1 MTGLL
6 IVFSAPSGAG
16 KNTIIN
22 CLMERHPGDYIYS
35 ISATTRKPRGNEKH
49 GEAYFFLSEK
59 EFRQKI
65 EQDDFVEW
73 AEVHGRYYGTLR
85 ETVEPLL
92 AAGKNVVF
100 DLDVKGGLQVKR
112 HFPET
117 SLLIFVTP
125 PSAEILMERL
135 RNRGTETEAQLAKR
149 MERYDFE
156 MSQAGEYDVTVVNDD
171 LDETVCEV
179 ERIIN
184 DFKNGVNDPKA

>member
-22 CLMERHPGDYIYS
+22 QLIEQHPGEYVYS

-59 EFRQKI
+59 KFKAKI
-65 EQDDFVEW
+65 KQDHFVEW

-92 AAGKNVVF
+92 TAGKIVVF
-100 DLDVKGGLQVKR
+100 DLDVKGGQQVKK
-112 HFPET
+112 HFPKS

-125 PSAEILMERL
+125 PSAKILMKRL
-135 RNRGTETEAQLAKR
+135 RKRGTETPAQLEKR
-149 MERYDFE
+149 MERYEFE
-156 MSQAGEYDVTVVNDD
+156 MSQADTYDITVINDD

-179 ERIIN
+179 ERIIK
-184 DFKNGVNDPKA
+184 DFRNCS